1 MRTYLNYF
9 RTTHA
14 NWKFDSLPSINLF
27 LYYRNPSQGSSDTG
41 FFGSMEKE
49 KRRREALGEGR
60 VDAETVIT
68 ELLESVDLDKVVQ
81 EADDAE
87 SEYSTF
93 WGDFWISTL
102 YYKMK

>member
-1 MRTYLNYF
+1 M
-9 RTTHA
+9 
-14 NWKFDSLPSINLF
+14 
-27 LYYRNPSQGSSDTG
+27 
-41 FFGSMEKE
+41 
-49 KRRREALGEGR
+49 GEGR

-93 WGDFWISTL
+93 WGDFWIYWCLHEFQHYAINEIKSYPLL
-102 YYKMK
+102 YNFSFRTTVIRRKRWDSDI

>member
-1 MRTYLNYF
+1 
-9 RTTHA
+9 
-14 NWKFDSLPSINLF
+14 
-27 LYYRNPSQGSSDTG
+27 
-41 FFGSMEKE
+41 MEKE

-87 SEYSTF
+87 SKHSSF
-93 WGDFWISTL
+93 WANFCIYW
-102 YYKMK
+102 

>member
-1 MRTYLNYF
+1 
-9 RTTHA
+9 
-14 NWKFDSLPSINLF
+14 
-27 LYYRNPSQGSSDTG
+27 
-41 FFGSMEKE
+41 MEKE

-87 SEYSTF
+87 SKYSSF
-93 WGDFWISTL
+93 WDNFWI
-102 YYKMK
+102 Y

>member
-1 MRTYLNYF
+1 M
-9 RTTHA
+9 
-14 NWKFDSLPSINLF
+14 
-27 LYYRNPSQGSSDTG
+27 
-41 FFGSMEKE
+41 
-49 KRRREALGEGR
+49 GEGR

-93 WGDFWISTL
+93 WGDFWIMNFNIML
-102 YYKMK
+102 

>member
-1 MRTYLNYF
+1 MQD
-9 RTTHA
+9 
-14 NWKFDSLPSINLF
+14 WKFDWLPSINLSS
-27 LYYRNPSQGSSDTG
+27 YYRNPSQGSSDTG

-87 SEYSTF
+87 SEYSNF
-93 WGDFWISTL
+93 RDNFWIYFNIML
-102 YYKMK
+102 

>member
-1 MRTYLNYF
+1 MRTYPNYF
-9 RTTHA
+9 A
-14 NWKFDSLPSINLF
+14 NGKFDSPPSIYLS

-87 SEYSTF
+87 SKYSNF
-93 WGDFWISTL
+93 WDNFWI
-102 YYKMK
+102 Y

>member
-1 MRTYLNYF
+1 
-9 RTTHA
+9 
-14 NWKFDSLPSINLF
+14 
-27 LYYRNPSQGSSDTG
+27 
-41 FFGSMEKE
+41 MEKE

-87 SEYSTF
+87 SKYQIFEIIFGSTGVNF
-93 WGDFWISTL
+93 NIML
-102 YYKMK
+102 

>member
-1 MRTYLNYF
+1 M
-9 RTTHA
+9 
-14 NWKFDSLPSINLF
+14 
-27 LYYRNPSQGSSDTG
+27 YYRNPSQGSSDTG

-93 WGDFWISTL
+93 WGDFWI
-102 YYKMK
+102 

>member
-1 MRTYLNYF
+1 
-9 RTTHA
+9 
-14 NWKFDSLPSINLF
+14 
-27 LYYRNPSQGSSDTG
+27 
-41 FFGSMEKE
+41 MEKE

-87 SEYSTF
+87 SKYSSF
-93 WGDFWISTL
+93 WDNFWI
-102 YYKMK
+102 YWCEFQHYVIK

>member
-1 MRTYLNYF
+1 
-9 RTTHA
+9 
-14 NWKFDSLPSINLF
+14 
-27 LYYRNPSQGSSDTG
+27 
-41 FFGSMEKE
+41 MEKE

-87 SEYSTF
+87 SEYKNFRDNF
-93 WGDFWISTL
+93 WIISTL
-102 YYKMK
+102 CYKII

>member
-1 MRTYLNYF
+1 
-9 RTTHA
+9 
-14 NWKFDSLPSINLF
+14 
-27 LYYRNPSQGSSDTG
+27 
-41 FFGSMEKE
+41 MEKE

-93 WGDFWISTL
+93 WGDLWYPFPILFWL
-102 YYKMK
+102 GNNPFMAKF

>member
-1 MRTYLNYF
+1 
-9 RTTHA
+9 
-14 NWKFDSLPSINLF
+14 
-27 LYYRNPSQGSSDTG
+27 
-41 FFGSMEKE
+41 MEKE

-87 SEYSTF
+87 SKYSNF
-93 WGDFWISTL
+93 WDNIWIYLHEFQHYAIKSYPLLHNFSFRTTVIRR
-102 YYKMK
+102 KRWDSDI